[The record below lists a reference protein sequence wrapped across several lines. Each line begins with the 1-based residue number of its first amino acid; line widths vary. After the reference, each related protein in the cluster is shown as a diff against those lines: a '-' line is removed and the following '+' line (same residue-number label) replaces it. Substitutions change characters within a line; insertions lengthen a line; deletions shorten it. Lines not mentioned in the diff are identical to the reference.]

1 MEITKLRSQLFIV
14 LEQASA
20 TLERARNTL
29 GRLGTGVSDTLQEA
43 RRSSESAWRKL
54 EASFLAAVV
63 FTNGKITKFRPQLA
77 MASERAAAHVQ
88 SAQSALAKLG
98 TGIAET
104 LQKALRSTESA
115 WRKLEASFLAAVVFT
130 NGKISKLRPQL
141 SIASERV
148 AAQLQSAQ
156 GALARAGT
164 GTADG
169 LLEALRSTHN
179 ALRRLRASFLAAVV
193 FTNGKTAKLRPQ
205 LAMASERAAAQVRSA
220 QSALAKL
227 GTGIANTLRHAL
239 RSTENALRKL
249 CVGFLEAIFAIK
261 RAIRNCGSKLF
272 AALKQ
277 VAAPFQNSYGA
288 LARVVRSAIDR
299 PRRLEEARLARENDL
314 QTLLASSADAVIVTN
329 SDRRLVAAN
338 SQALDIFGV
347 SELNMS
353 NFTIGTFLSQR
364 QIRDFDRNCSP
375 FVGGDERHGKCK
387 IRRLDGSVW
396 VAECIFVANF
406 VPRRNLYRF
415 VNVAPQKITQWRSP
429 ARYTENTGKP
439 FEAQSQHHKAS

>member
-1 MEITKLRSQLFIV
+1 
-14 LEQASA
+14 
-20 TLERARNTL
+20 
-29 GRLGTGVSDTLQEA
+29 
-43 RRSSESAWRKL
+43 
-54 EASFLAAVV
+54 
-63 FTNGKITKFRPQLA
+63 
-77 MASERAAAHVQ
+77 
-88 SAQSALAKLG
+88 
-98 TGIAET
+98 
-104 LQKALRSTESA
+104 
-115 WRKLEASFLAAVVFT
+115 
-130 NGKISKLRPQL
+130 
-141 SIASERV
+141 
-148 AAQLQSAQ
+148 
-156 GALARAGT
+156 
-164 GTADG
+164 
-169 LLEALRSTHN
+169 
-179 ALRRLRASFLAAVV
+179 
-193 FTNGKTAKLRPQ
+193 
-205 LAMASERAAAQVRSA
+205 
-220 QSALAKL
+220 
-227 GTGIANTLRHAL
+227 
-239 RSTENALRKL
+239 
-249 CVGFLEAIFAIK
+249 VGFLDAIFAVR
-261 RAIRNCGSKLF
+261 RAIANCGSKLF

-277 VAAPFQNSYGA
+277 VAAPFQRAYRA
-288 LARVVRSAIDR
+288 LVRVTRSVMDR

-314 QTLLASSADAVIVTN
+314 QTLLASSADAIIITN
-329 SDRRLVAAN
+329 SERRLVAAN

>member
-88 SAQSALAKLG
+88 SAQS
-98 TGIAET
+98 
-104 LQKALRSTESA
+104 
-115 WRKLEASFLAAVVFT
+115 
-130 NGKISKLRPQL
+130 
-141 SIASERV
+141 
-148 AAQLQSAQ
+148 
-156 GALARAGT
+156 ALARAGT

-277 VAAPFQNSYGA
+277 VAIPFQNAYGA